1 MTDWTSSVGNDDK
14 VAHNGS
20 DFLPWFLAQMQ
31 SHDKKV
37 GKRFLD
43 FLDIHY
49 YFAPDVSAN
58 DDAAK
63 ALRLRMTRSLWDPTY
78 VDESW
83 ISGPAQNSQPNPDK
97 VMLIPRMQALIDKY
111 YPGTKLSIGE
121 WASTADTDLTGGL
134 LTVDMLG
141 IFGKYKLDQATY
153 WVGRSVPAT

>member
-49 YFAPDVSAN
+49 YFA
-58 DDAAK
+58 
-63 ALRLRMTRSLWDPTY
+63 L
-78 VDESW
+78 
-83 ISGPAQNSQPNPDK
+83 
-97 VMLIPRMQALIDKY
+97 LID
-111 YPGTKLSIGE
+111 GQG
-121 WASTADTDLTGGL
+121 
-134 LTVDMLG
+134 
-141 IFGKYKLDQATY
+141 
-153 WVGRSVPAT
+153 SVRG